1 MSEREQLA
9 KQLLEE
15 VKKLK
20 HLAVSKASYDQNM
33 EQAEL
38 VLKLWNELDKLNS

>member
-1 MSEREQLA
+1 MSEREELA

-20 HLAVSKASYDQNM
+20 QLAISKASYDQNM

-38 VLKLWNELDKLNS
+38 VLKLWNELDKLDK

>member
-20 HLAVSKASYDQNM
+20 ELAVSKASYDKNM

-38 VLKLWNELDKLNS
+38 VLKLWNELDKLDK